1 MERVKVFQSPFE
13 QQQLCVSN
21 RPFKVGGGSSSGNV
35 VSSSS
40 SRTSLLLIIIVAVLQ
55 SLSVYT
61 GSFRRTTTGR
71 ITDNDSQYNLKA
83 FCYNPINPRR
93 PTGLCRIFSR
103 LCLISTVGTK
113 IIRRSTLFIYLHQH
127 PFLFGRRKGKCC
139 FSLSGSKE
147 CESGAGH
154 LRLPLSFCC
163 CCLLQLATE
172 RGVKFRVLPVRR
184 WLSLW
189 KFVAAHPDNICSLP
203 PTCSCSWKLL
213 TSCLGQLSLSR
224 NVSYFA
230 ARRTRSCRSP
240 WHILDLGSLGTRL
253 KFDCWKEAGWEEKK
267 QRGTGADCK
276 FLGRFWCSI
285 SECLPL
291 YAFKLLW

>member
-113 IIRRSTLFIYLHQH
+113 NHSSFDSVYLLATTSLFIRQEKGKMLLFSVRKQRMRIGSGTSETPLELLLLLLVTARYWAWSKISSASCPSLAVTMKIRR
-127 PFLFGRRKGKCC
+127 R
-139 FSLSGSKE
+139 
-147 CESGAGH
+147 A
-154 LRLPLSFCC
+154 
-163 CCLLQLATE
+163 
-172 RGVKFRVLPVRR
+172 
-184 WLSLW
+184 
-189 KFVAAHPDNICSLP
+189 
-203 PTCSCSWKLL
+203 
-213 TSCLGQLSLSR
+213 SR
-224 NVSYFA
+224 
-230 ARRTRSCRSP
+230 
-240 WHILDLGSLGTRL
+240 
-253 KFDCWKEAGWEEKK
+253 
-267 QRGTGADCK
+267 
-276 FLGRFWCSI
+276 
-285 SECLPL
+285 
-291 YAFKLLW
+291 